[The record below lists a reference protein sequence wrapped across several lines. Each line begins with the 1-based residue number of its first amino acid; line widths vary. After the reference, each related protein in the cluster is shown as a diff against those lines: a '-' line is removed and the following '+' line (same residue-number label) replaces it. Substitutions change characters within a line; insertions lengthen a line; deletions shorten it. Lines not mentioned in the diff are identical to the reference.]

1 MNKKTRFMA
10 VMMAAVMGCRYSEAG
25 ALLAMAQEA
34 GTETG
39 QTVNGQYVTM
49 VAKDIQT
56 YCHTAYQGGIHED
69 IMPDG
74 LEEAIKGMFYDRAEF
89 LDYYQ
94 SFEKKQCFTK

>member
-1 MNKKTRFMA
+1 MKKKTRFMA

-49 VAKDIQT
+49 VAKDI
-56 YCHTAYQGGIHED
+56 
-69 IMPDG
+69 
-74 LEEAIKGMFYDRAEF
+74 
-89 LDYYQ
+89 
-94 SFEKKQCFTK
+94 